1 MLANDC
7 TEKNDQQPSNEN
19 KKIIHI
25 NKINQPNI
33 DSICNN
39 KLNTLLEQE
48 KQKLKSEVWSK
59 IDKTNK
65 IQILHGFAEKYG
77 VDNSLPIKEI
87 KSLKLFF
94 VDCLNNDKLQKN
106 KDINYN
112 KDTQQIISIPALH
125 FNSDKHKYTLK
136 IVDSKRVSTL
146 KSLTPKRSDSNKKR
160 EKP

>member
-7 TEKNDQQPSNEN
+7 IEKNDERAPNEN
-19 KKIIHI
+19 KKITHI
-25 NKINQPNI
+25 NKINQPSI

-87 KSLKLFF
+87 KSLKTFF

-106 KDINYN
+106 KDINY
-112 KDTQQIISIPALH
+112 IISIPALH

-146 KSLTPKRSDSNKKR
+146 KSLTPKRSDSSKKR
-160 EKP
+160 EKL

>member
-25 NKINQPNI
+25 NKINQSNI

-39 KLNTLLEQE
+39 KLNSLLEKE
-48 KQKLKSEVWSK
+48 KQRVKSEVWSK
-59 IDKTNK
+59 IDKTTK

-77 VDNSLPIKEI
+77 ADNSLPIKEI
-87 KSLKLFF
+87 KNLKIFF

-106 KDINYN
+106 KDVNYN
-112 KDTQQIISIPALH
+112 KETQQILSIPALH
-125 FNSDKHKYTLK
+125 FNSDKHNFTLK

-146 KSLTPKRSDSNKKR
+146 KSLTPKRGDSNKKR